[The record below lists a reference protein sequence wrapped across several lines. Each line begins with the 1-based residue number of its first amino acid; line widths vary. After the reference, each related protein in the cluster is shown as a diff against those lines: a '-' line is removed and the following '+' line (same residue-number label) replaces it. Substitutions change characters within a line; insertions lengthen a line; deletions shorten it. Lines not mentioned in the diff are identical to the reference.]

1 MIPRCRLVVPANNQ
15 SNVKSEADY
24 VPLSQHYDEKQEG
37 MTAAF
42 DGNPPQL
49 HVEEEPKSG
58 TTTKRMTVPTP
69 ITTHAEK
76 EDDTDSTATATTV
89 AATATSG
96 SEWEDHIMEDLIQT
110 PQDQV
115 TYVFG
120 KRRRVKAAS
129 KWKTTNNYER
139 QEGKQT
145 KAINVTCTPI
155 RPIKGVF
162 MFGQAARS
170 ATTINSMPTLQESN
184 HQEPVEKQKENRR
197 RKKNRAKIG
206 KFKVTTKKPGKL
218 GNQDIPANKKN
229 QANLKQNKKTPFKLR
244 DEELELRRNRLSTR
258 RKLNWNKKQQKQNE
272 ELAEVR
278 EVKKTLQE
286 VKVRIIK
293 NRSSRNITRTTAK
306 QGKKRTCKATRQNE
320 EEDKMNSPH
329 LNKNQQTSS
338 AVRFARHKSNRRY
351 KPGD

>member
-1 MIPRCRLVVPANNQ
+1 MISRCRLVVPANNQ
-15 SNVKSEADY
+15 SNAKSEADY
-24 VPLSQHYDEKQEG
+24 VPLSQDYDEKQEG
-37 MTAAF
+37 MIAAIE
-42 DGNPPQL
+42 GNPPQM
-49 HVEEEPKSG
+49 HAEEEYKNE
-58 TTTKRMTVPTP
+58 TTIGRIGSPTQ
-69 ITTHAEK
+69 ITTYSEK
-76 EDDTDSTATATTV
+76 EDDTGSTATAPTV
-89 AATATSG
+89 SDTATLG
-96 SEWEDHIMEDLIQT
+96 SEWEDHIMEDLTQT
-110 PQDQV
+110 PQNQV
-115 TYVFG
+115 NYVFG

-129 KWKTTNNYER
+129 KWKTTKNYER

-145 KAINVTCTPI
+145 QTIKATCTPI

-197 RKKNRAKIG
+197 RKKNWAKIG

-244 DEELELRRNRLSTR
+244 DEELEVERNRLSTR

-272 ELAEVR
+272 ELTEVR
-278 EVKKTLQE
+278 EVKKALQE

-293 NRSSRNITRTTAK
+293 NQSRRNITRTTAK
-306 QGKKRTCKATRQNE
+306 QGRKRTCMTTRQDD
-320 EEDKMNSPH
+320 EEDKLNLPH

-338 AVRFARHKSNRRY
+338 AVRFARRKSNRRY